1 MVSLAIGQLY
11 CDRTIMRSQIFIV
24 LEVWARNRVFHEN
37 TQVTAF
43 GFCEKPGFFARSRS
57 SDTLTTSLKCVSP
70 VILLIEFKLLY
81 FKIKKIIAF

>member
-1 MVSLAIGQLY
+1 MGQKPGFDFAQPAI
-11 CDRTIMRSQIFIV
+11 
-24 LEVWARNRVFHEN
+24 FHEN

-81 FKIKKIIAF
+81 FNIKKITAF